1 MGKLGYKGLLL
12 LGGMMMLG
20 GAAQA
25 QYLRSSYFMEGTSA
39 RLQLNPG
46 LQPTKGYFNMPIIGS
61 FNMSASSN
69 VLGTSDI
76 IDLMDS
82 GSDLYSNDKLF
93 DRLKADNRLN
103 VNLNTDILSF
113 GWYRGKG
120 FWSVNVGLR
129 ADFGAALAKDM
140 FSMMRT
146 MNGFALEDVA
156 GTNQSYSL
164 SNQTLNMKAYAEI
177 GLGYSRRIT
186 EKLTVGG
193 RVKVLLGLARA
204 EMNINQFDLSLDV
217 PNPQYTNYADYES
230 RGELSPSDWYGKGYS
245 YAAEGNVIT
254 TLKGGGMTF
263 DNNGMIDNFD
273 LDAGDLGIA
282 GSGFGIDLGASYKV
296 WDNLTVSASILDLG
310 FLKWKES
317 ETTVATVSGGDE
329 VTINS
334 ENYDRYIGG
343 DFLSFER
350 FDFEEGSPEKVKTK
364 TRLYST
370 LLLAGEYGLLN
381 NKLSVGAMYTARFA
395 EPKTLNELTFLAT
408 FRPKN
413 WLNAAISYS
422 PIQASGKSIGLA
434 VKLGPLFV
442 GTDYMFFG
450 GNSKSVNGFLG
461 ISFPL
466 GGKAKPFSLNCNKS
480 CLLL

>member
-129 ADFGAALAKDM
+129 ADFGAELAKAM

-204 EMNINQFDLSLDV
+204 EMNINQFDLNLDV
-217 PNPQYTNYADYES
+217 PNPQYANYADYES
-230 RGELSPSDWYGKGYS
+230 RGELSPSDWYGSHYDYS
-245 YAAEGNVIT
+245 ANGNVIT

-263 DNNGMIDNFD
+263 DNDGMIDNFD

-317 ETTVATVSGGDE
+317 ETTVATVSGE
-329 VTINS
+329 AHETIDAS
-334 ENYDRYIGG
+334 NYDRYIGG

-466 GGKAKPFSLNCNKS
+466 GGKAKPFSEL
-480 CLLL
+480 

>member
-129 ADFGAALAKDM
+129 ADFGAELAKDM

-204 EMNINQFDLSLDV
+204 EMNINQFDLNLDV

-230 RGELSPSDWYGKGYS
+230 RGELSPSDWYGAHYDYS
-245 YAAEGNVIT
+245 ANGNVIT

-317 ETTVATVSGGDE
+317 ETTVATVSGEAHEMIDA
-329 VTINS
+329 S
-334 ENYDRYIGG
+334 NYDRYIGG

-381 NKLSVGAMYTARFA
+381 NKLSVGAMYAARFA

-466 GGKAKPFSLNCNKS
+466 GGKAKPFSEL
-480 CLLL
+480 

>member
-164 SNQTLNMKAYAEI
+164 SNQTLNMKAYAEV

-204 EMNINQFDLSLDV
+204 EMNINQFDLNLDV
-217 PNPQYTNYADYES
+217 PNLRNYQDDAS

-245 YAAEGNVIT
+245 YAADGNVIT

-466 GGKAKPFSLNCNKS
+466 GGKPKPFSEL
-480 CLLL
+480 

>member
-129 ADFGAALAKDM
+129 ADFGAELAKDM

-204 EMNINQFDLSLDV
+204 EMNINQFDLNLDV

-230 RGELSPSDWYGKGYS
+230 RGELSPSDWYGAHYDYS
-245 YAAEGNVIT
+245 ANGNVIT

-263 DNNGMIDNFD
+263 NNNGMIDNFD

-317 ETTVATVSGGDE
+317 ETTVATVSGEAHEMIDA
-329 VTINS
+329 S
-334 ENYDRYIGG
+334 NYDRYIGG

-466 GGKAKPFSLNCNKS
+466 GGKAKPFSEL
-480 CLLL
+480 

>member
-129 ADFGAALAKDM
+129 ADFGAELAKDM

-204 EMNINQFDLSLDV
+204 EMNINQFDLNLDV
-217 PNPQYTNYADYES
+217 PNPQYANYES
-230 RGELSPSDWYGKGYS
+230 RGELSPSDWYGSHYDYS
-245 YAAEGNVIT
+245 ANGNVIT

-466 GGKAKPFSLNCNKS
+466 GGKPKPFSEL
-480 CLLL
+480 

>member
-20 GAAQA
+20 EAAQA

-76 IDLMDS
+76 IDLMNS

-93 DRLKADNRLN
+93 NRLKADNRLN

-113 GWYRGKG
+113 GWYKGKG

-204 EMNINQFDLSLDV
+204 EMNINQFDLNLDV
-217 PNPQYTNYADYES
+217 PNLRNYQDDAS

-245 YAAEGNVIT
+245 YAADGNVIT

-317 ETTVATVSGGDE
+317 ETTVATVSGE
-329 VTINS
+329 AHETIDAS
-334 ENYDRYIGG
+334 NYDRYIGG

-466 GGKAKPFSLNCNKS
+466 GGKAKPFSEL
-480 CLLL
+480 

>member
-12 LGGMMMLG
+12 LGGMVMLG

-204 EMNINQFDLSLDV
+204 EMNINQFDLNLDV
-217 PNPQYTNYADYES
+217 PNLRNYQDDAS

-245 YAAEGNVIT
+245 YAADGNVIT

-466 GGKAKPFSLNCNKS
+466 GGKAKPFSEL
-480 CLLL
+480 

>member
-76 IDLMDS
+76 IDLMNS

-93 DRLKADNRLN
+93 NRLKADNRLN

-113 GWYRGKG
+113 GWYKGKG

-204 EMNINQFDLSLDV
+204 EMNINQFDLNLDV
-217 PNPQYTNYADYES
+217 PNLRNYQDDAS

-245 YAAEGNVIT
+245 YAADGNVIT

-317 ETTVATVSGGDE
+317 ETTVATVSGE
-329 VTINS
+329 AHETIDAS
-334 ENYDRYIGG
+334 NYDRYIGG

-466 GGKAKPFSLNCNKS
+466 GGKAKPFSEL
-480 CLLL
+480 

>member
-46 LQPTKGYFNMPIIGS
+46 LQPTRGYFNVPIIGS

-164 SNQTLNMKAYAEI
+164 SNHTLNMKAYAEV

-204 EMNINQFDLSLDV
+204 EMNINQFDLNLDV
-217 PNPQYTNYADYES
+217 PNLRNYQDDAS

-245 YAAEGNVIT
+245 YAADGNVIT

-317 ETTVATVSGGDE
+317 ETTVATVSGE
-329 VTINS
+329 AHETIDAS
-334 ENYDRYIGG
+334 NYDRYIGG

-466 GGKAKPFSLNCNKS
+466 GGKAKPFSEL
-480 CLLL
+480 

>member
-46 LQPTKGYFNMPIIGS
+46 LQPTRGYFNVPIIGS

-76 IDLMDS
+76 IDVLDA
-82 GSDLYSNDKLF
+82 GDDLFSNDKLF
-93 DRLKADNRLN
+93 DRLKTDNRLN

-204 EMNINQFDLSLDV
+204 EMNINQFDLNLDV
-217 PNPQYTNYADYES
+217 PNPQYANYADYES
-230 RGELSPSDWYGKGYS
+230 RGELSPSDWYGSHYDYS
-245 YAAEGNVIT
+245 ANGNVIT

-263 DNNGMIDNFD
+263 DNDGMIDDFD

-317 ETTVATVSGGDE
+317 ETTVATVSGE
-329 VTINS
+329 AHETIDAS
-334 ENYDRYIGG
+334 NYDRYIGG

-466 GGKAKPFSLNCNKS
+466 GGKAKPFSEL
-480 CLLL
+480 

>member
-12 LGGMMMLG
+12 LGGMVMLG

-204 EMNINQFDLSLDV
+204 EMNINQFDLDLEV
-217 PNPQYTNYADYES
+217 PNLRNYQDDAS

-466 GGKAKPFSLNCNKS
+466 GGKAKPFSEL
-480 CLLL
+480 

>member
-1 MGKLGYKGLLL
+1 MKKIKCKILLL
-12 LGGMMMLG
+12 LGGLFVWG
-20 GAAQA
+20 GTAQA
-25 QYLRSSYFMEGTSA
+25 QYLHSSYFMEGTSA
-39 RLQLNPG
+39 RLQLNPA
-46 LQPTKGYFNMPIIGS
+46 LQPTRGYFNVPVIGS
-61 FNMSASSN
+61 FNVSASSN

-76 IDLMDS
+76 IDVLKS

-120 FWSVNVGLR
+120 FWSFNLGLR

-146 MNGFALEDVA
+146 MNGFSLENIA
-156 GTNQSYSL
+156 GTNQNYSL
-164 SNQTLNMKAYAEI
+164 SNQTLNMKAYAEV

-186 EKLTVGG
+186 EKLTVGA

-204 EMNINQFDLSLDV
+204 EMNVNKFDLNLDV
-217 PNPQYTNYADYES
+217 PDLNNTNFQEAAS

-245 YAAEGNVIT
+245 YSADANVIT

-263 DNNGMIDNFD
+263 DQNGMIDNFD
-273 LDAGDLGIA
+273 LEAGDLGIA
-282 GSGFGIDLGASYKV
+282 GTGFGIDLGASYKV
-296 WDNLTVSASILDLG
+296 WDNLTVSASVLDLG

-317 ETTVATVSGGDE
+317 ETTVATVTGDVNE
-329 VTINS
+329 KITP

-350 FDFEEGSPEKVKTK
+350 FDFKEGSPEKVKTK

-395 EPKTLNELTFLAT
+395 QPKTLNELTFLAT
-408 FRPKN
+408 LRPKN

-422 PIQASGKSIGLA
+422 PIQAAGKSIGLA

-450 GNSKSVNGFLG
+450 SNSKSVNGFLG

-466 GGKAKPFSLNCNKS
+466 GGKPKAFSEL
-480 CLLL
+480 

>member
-164 SNQTLNMKAYAEI
+164 SNQTLNMKAYAEV

-204 EMNINQFDLSLDV
+204 EMNINQFDLNLDV

-230 RGELSPSDWYGKGYS
+230 RGELSPSDWYGAHYDYS
-245 YAAEGNVIT
+245 ANGNVIT

-317 ETTVATVSGGDE
+317 ETTVATTVSGGDE

-466 GGKAKPFSLNCNKS
+466 GGKPKPFSEL
-480 CLLL
+480 

>member
-20 GAAQA
+20 EAAQA

-46 LQPTKGYFNMPIIGS
+46 LQPTKGYFNVPIIGS

-193 RVKVLLGLARA
+193 RVKVLLGLARVG
-204 EMNINQFDLSLDV
+204 MYINQFDLNLDV
-217 PNPQYTNYADYES
+217 PNLRNYQDDAS

-245 YAAEGNVIT
+245 YAADGNVIT

-317 ETTVATVSGGDE
+317 ETTVATVSGE
-329 VTINS
+329 AHETIDAS
-334 ENYDRYIGG
+334 NYDRYIGG

-466 GGKAKPFSLNCNKS
+466 GGKAKPFSEL
-480 CLLL
+480 

>member
-164 SNQTLNMKAYAEI
+164 SNQTLNMKAYAEV

-204 EMNINQFDLSLDV
+204 EMNINQFDLNLDV
-217 PNPQYTNYADYES
+217 PNLRNYQDDAS

-245 YAAEGNVIT
+245 YAADGNVIT

-466 GGKAKPFSLNCNKS
+466 GGKAKPFSEL
-480 CLLL
+480 

>member
-164 SNQTLNMKAYAEI
+164 SNQTLNMKAYAEV

-204 EMNINQFDLSLDV
+204 EMNINQFDLDLEV
-217 PNPQYTNYADYES
+217 PNLRNYQDDAS

-263 DNNGMIDNFD
+263 DNNGMIDDFD

-466 GGKAKPFSLNCNKS
+466 GGKPKPFSEL
-480 CLLL
+480 

>member
-12 LGGMMMLG
+12 LGGMMLCG
-20 GAAQA
+20 GAVQA

-46 LQPTKGYFNMPIIGS
+46 LQPTKGYFNLPVIGS
-61 FNMSASSN
+61 FNISASSN

-76 IDLMDS
+76 IDVINS
-82 GSDLYSNDKLF
+82 GSNLYSNDALF
-93 DRLKADNRLN
+93 DRLKTDNRLN

-120 FWSVNVGLR
+120 FWSFNVGLR
-129 ADFGAALAKDM
+129 ADFGATLGKDM

-164 SNQTLNMKAYAEI
+164 SDQKLNMKAYAEI
-177 GLGYSRRIT
+177 GLGYSRRVT
-186 EKLTVGG
+186 EKLTVGA

-204 EMNINQFDLSLDV
+204 EMNINQFDLNLDV
-217 PNPQYTNYADYES
+217 PKPSYMNDQNYES
-230 RGELSPSDWYGKGYS
+230 RGELSPSDWYGAHYDYS
-245 YAAEGNVIT
+245 ANGNVIT

-263 DNNGMIDNFD
+263 DNTGMIDNFD

-317 ETTVATVSGGDE
+317 ETTVATVTGGE
-329 VTINS
+329 NVTINS
-334 ENYDRYIGG
+334 DNYDRYIGG
-343 DFLSFER
+343 DILSFER
-350 FDFEEGSPEKVKTK
+350 FDFAEGSPEKIQTK

-381 NKLSVGAMYTARFA
+381 NKLSVGAMYTARFV
-395 EPKTLNELTFLAT
+395 EPKTLNELTFSAT

-434 VKLGPLFV
+434 LKLGPLFV

-450 GNSKSVNGFLG
+450 SNSKSVNGFLG

-466 GGKAKPFSLNCNKS
+466 GGKPKPFSEL
-480 CLLL
+480 

>member
-1 MGKLGYKGLLL
+1 MEKLGYKGLLL
-12 LGGMMMLG
+12 LGGMVMLG

-204 EMNINQFDLSLDV
+204 EMNINQFDLNLDV
-217 PNPQYTNYADYES
+217 PNLRNYQDDAS

-245 YAAEGNVIT
+245 YAADGNVIT

-296 WDNLTVSASILDLG
+296 WDNLTVSASVLDLG
-310 FLKWKES
+310 FLNWKES
-317 ETTVATVSGGDE
+317 ETTVATVTGNE
-329 VTINS
+329 NVTIDEN
-334 ENYDRYIGG
+334 NYDRYIGG
-343 DFLSFER
+343 DFLSVER
-350 FDFEEGSPEKVKTK
+350 FDFKKGSTENVKNK

-370 LLLAGEYGLLN
+370 VLIAGEYGLLN
-381 NKLSVGAMYTARFA
+381 NKLSVGAMYTARFV
-395 EPKTLNELTFLAT
+395 EPKTLNELTFSAT
-408 FRPKN
+408 LRPAN

-422 PIQASGKSIGLA
+422 PILASGKSIGVA

-442 GTDYMFFG
+442 GTDYMFLG
-450 GNSKSVNGFLG
+450 RNSKTVNGFVG
-461 ISFPL
+461 ISLPL
-466 GGKAKPFSLNCNKS
+466 GGKPSASSEN
-480 CLLL
+480 

>member
-76 IDLMDS
+76 IDLMNS

-93 DRLKADNRLN
+93 NRLKADNRLN

-113 GWYRGKG
+113 GWYKGKG

-129 ADFGAALAKDM
+129 ADFGATLAKDM

-204 EMNINQFDLSLDV
+204 EMNINQFDLNLDV
-217 PNPQYTNYADYES
+217 PNLRNYQDDAS

-245 YAAEGNVIT
+245 YAADGNVIT

-317 ETTVATVSGGDE
+317 ETTVATVSGE
-329 VTINS
+329 AHETIDAS
-334 ENYDRYIGG
+334 NYDRYIGG

-466 GGKAKPFSLNCNKS
+466 GGKPKPFSEL
-480 CLLL
+480 

>member
-12 LGGMMMLG
+12 LGSMMMLG

-46 LQPTKGYFNMPIIGS
+46 LQPTRGYFNVPIIGS

-204 EMNINQFDLSLDV
+204 EMNINQFDLDLEV
-217 PNPQYTNYADYES
+217 PNLRNYQDDAS

-263 DNNGMIDNFD
+263 DNSGMIDDFD

-317 ETTVATVSGGDE
+317 ETTVATVTGGDE

-350 FDFEEGSPEKVKTK
+350 FDFEEGSPEKVKTR

-466 GGKAKPFSLNCNKS
+466 GGKPKPFSEL
-480 CLLL
+480 

>member
-1 MGKLGYKGLLL
+1 MRRIGCKAMLL
-12 LGGMMMLG
+12 LGSIMVLG
-20 GAAQA
+20 GTAQA

-61 FNMSASSN
+61 INMSASSN

-76 IDLMDS
+76 IDILNS

-93 DRLKADNRLN
+93 DRLKTDNRLN

-120 FWSVNVGLR
+120 FWSFNVGLR
-129 ADFGAALAKDM
+129 ADFGAALSKDM

-146 MNGFALEDVA
+146 MNGFSLENIA
-156 GTNQSYSL
+156 GTNQNYSL
-164 SNQTLNMKAYAEI
+164 SNQTLNMKAYAEV

-186 EKLTVGG
+186 EKLTVGA

-204 EMNINQFDLSLDV
+204 EMNINQFDLDLEV
-217 PNPQYTNYADYES
+217 PNPNYASYQDYS
-230 RGELSPSDWYGKGYS
+230 SNGELSPSDWYGAHYNYS
-245 YAAEGNVIT
+245 ADGNVIT

-263 DNNGMIDNFD
+263 DNNGMIDDFD

-317 ETTVATVSGGDE
+317 ETTVATVTGSE
-329 VTINS
+329 NVTITS

-466 GGKAKPFSLNCNKS
+466 GGKAKPFSEL
-480 CLLL
+480 

>member
-164 SNQTLNMKAYAEI
+164 SNQTLNMKAYAEV

-204 EMNINQFDLSLDV
+204 EMNINQFDLDLEV
-217 PNPQYTNYADYES
+217 PNLRNYQDDAS

-263 DNNGMIDNFD
+263 DNDGMIDDFD

-334 ENYDRYIGG
+334 ENYERYIGG

-466 GGKAKPFSLNCNKS
+466 GGKAKPFSEL
-480 CLLL
+480 

>member
-20 GAAQA
+20 EAAQA

-204 EMNINQFDLSLDV
+204 EMNINQFDLNLDV

-230 RGELSPSDWYGKGYS
+230 RGELSPSDWYGAHYDYS
-245 YAAEGNVIT
+245 ANGNVIT

-282 GSGFGIDLGASYKV
+282 GSGFGIDLGVSYKV

-317 ETTVATVSGGDE
+317 ETTVATVSGEAHEMIDA
-329 VTINS
+329 S
-334 ENYDRYIGG
+334 NYDRYIGG

-466 GGKAKPFSLNCNKS
+466 GGKAKPFSEL
-480 CLLL
+480 

>member
-164 SNQTLNMKAYAEI
+164 SNQTLNMKAYAEV

-204 EMNINQFDLSLDV
+204 EMNINQFDLNLDV
-217 PNPQYTNYADYES
+217 PNPQYAGYDS

-263 DNNGMIDNFD
+263 DNDGMIDDFD

-466 GGKAKPFSLNCNKS
+466 GGKPKSFSEM
-480 CLLL
+480 

>member
-20 GAAQA
+20 EAAQA

-204 EMNINQFDLSLDV
+204 EMNINQFDLNLDV
-217 PNPQYTNYADYES
+217 PNPQYANYADYES
-230 RGELSPSDWYGKGYS
+230 RGELSPSDWYGSHYDYS
-245 YAAEGNVIT
+245 ANGNVIT

-263 DNNGMIDNFD
+263 DNDGMIDNFD

-317 ETTVATVSGGDE
+317 ETTVATVSGE
-329 VTINS
+329 ANETIDAS
-334 ENYDRYIGG
+334 NYDRYIGG

-350 FDFEEGSPEKVKTK
+350 FDFEEGSPENVKTK

-381 NKLSVGAMYTARFA
+381 NKLSVGAMYSSRFVK
-395 EPKTLNELTFLAT
+395 PKALNELTFLAT

-466 GGKAKPFSLNCNKS
+466 GGKPKPFSEL
-480 CLLL
+480 

>member
-164 SNQTLNMKAYAEI
+164 SNQTLNMKAYAEV

-204 EMNINQFDLSLDV
+204 EMNINQFDLDLEV
-217 PNPQYTNYADYES
+217 PNLRNYQDDAS

-263 DNNGMIDNFD
+263 DNDGMIDDFD

-466 GGKAKPFSLNCNKS
+466 GGKAKPFSEL
-480 CLLL
+480 

>member
-1 MGKLGYKGLLL
+1 MGKFGYKGLFL
-12 LGGMMMLG
+12 LGSMIIWG

-46 LQPTKGYFNMPIIGS
+46 LQPTKGYFNLPIIGS

-76 IDLMDS
+76 IDLMNS

-93 DRLKADNRLN
+93 NRLKKDNRLN

-120 FWSVNVGLR
+120 FWSFNAGLR

-156 GTNQSYSL
+156 GTSQSYSL

-177 GLGYSRRIT
+177 GLGYSRQIT

-204 EMNINQFDLSLDV
+204 EMNINRFDLDLDV
-217 PNPQYTNYADYES
+217 PNPQYAGYDS

-254 TLKGGGMTF
+254 TLKGGG
-263 DNNGMIDNFD
+263 
-273 LDAGDLGIA
+273 
-282 GSGFGIDLGASYKV
+282 
-296 WDNLTVSASILDLG
+296 
-310 FLKWKES
+310 
-317 ETTVATVSGGDE
+317 
-329 VTINS
+329 
-334 ENYDRYIGG
+334 
-343 DFLSFER
+343 
-350 FDFEEGSPEKVKTK
+350 
-364 TRLYST
+364 
-370 LLLAGEYGLLN
+370 
-381 NKLSVGAMYTARFA
+381 
-395 EPKTLNELTFLAT
+395 
-408 FRPKN
+408 
-413 WLNAAISYS
+413 
-422 PIQASGKSIGLA
+422 
-434 VKLGPLFV
+434 
-442 GTDYMFFG
+442 
-450 GNSKSVNGFLG
+450 
-461 ISFPL
+461 
-466 GGKAKPFSLNCNKS
+466 
-480 CLLL
+480 

>member
-164 SNQTLNMKAYAEI
+164 SNQTLNMKAYAEV

-204 EMNINQFDLSLDV
+204 EMNINQFDLDLEV
-217 PNPQYTNYADYES
+217 PNLRNYQDDAS

-317 ETTVATVSGGDE
+317 ETTVATVSGE
-329 VTINS
+329 AHETIDAS
-334 ENYDRYIGG
+334 NYDRYIGG

-466 GGKAKPFSLNCNKS
+466 GGKAKPFSEL
-480 CLLL
+480 

>member
-76 IDLMDS
+76 IDLMNS

-93 DRLKADNRLN
+93 NRLKADNRLN

-113 GWYRGKG
+113 GWYKGKG

-204 EMNINQFDLSLDV
+204 EMNINQFDLNLDV
-217 PNPQYTNYADYES
+217 PNLRNYQDDAS

-245 YAAEGNVIT
+245 YAADGNVIT

-317 ETTVATVSGGDE
+317 ETTVATVSGE
-329 VTINS
+329 AHETIDAS
-334 ENYDRYIGG
+334 NYDRYIGG

-466 GGKAKPFSLNCNKS
+466 GGKPKPFSEL
-480 CLLL
+480 

>member
-20 GAAQA
+20 EAAQA

-46 LQPTKGYFNMPIIGS
+46 LQPTKGYFNVPIIGS

-204 EMNINQFDLSLDV
+204 EMNINQFDLNLDV
-217 PNPQYTNYADYES
+217 PNPQYANYADYES
-230 RGELSPSDWYGKGYS
+230 RGELSPSDWYGSHYDYS
-245 YAAEGNVIT
+245 ANGNVIT

-263 DNNGMIDNFD
+263 DNDGMIDNFD

-317 ETTVATVSGGDE
+317 ETTVATVSGE
-329 VTINS
+329 AHETIDAS
-334 ENYDRYIGG
+334 NYDRYIGG

-422 PIQASGKSIGLA
+422 PIQASGKSIGLT

-466 GGKAKPFSLNCNKS
+466 GGKPKPFSEL
-480 CLLL
+480 

>member
-1 MGKLGYKGLLL
+1 MGKFGCKGLLL
-12 LGGMMMLG
+12 LGSMMLWG

-46 LQPTKGYFNMPIIGS
+46 LQPTRGYFNVPIIGS

-164 SNQTLNMKAYAEI
+164 SNQTLNMKAYAEV

-204 EMNINQFDLSLDV
+204 EMNINQFDLNLDV
-217 PNPQYTNYADYES
+217 PNLRNYQDDAS

-245 YAAEGNVIT
+245 YAADGNVIT

-317 ETTVATVSGGDE
+317 ETTVATVSGGDN
-329 VTINS
+329 VTITPD
-334 ENYDRYIGG
+334 NYDRYIGG

-466 GGKAKPFSLNCNKS
+466 GGKAKPSLNCNKS

>member
-129 ADFGAALAKDM
+129 ADFGAELAKDM

-204 EMNINQFDLSLDV
+204 EMNINQFDLNLDV
-217 PNPQYTNYADYES
+217 PNPQYANYADYES
-230 RGELSPSDWYGKGYS
+230 RGELSPSDWYGSHYDYS
-245 YAAEGNVIT
+245 ANGNVIT

-263 DNNGMIDNFD
+263 DNDGMIDNFD

-317 ETTVATVSGGDE
+317 ETTVATVSGEAHEMIDA
-329 VTINS
+329 S
-334 ENYDRYIGG
+334 NYDRYIGG

-466 GGKAKPFSLNCNKS
+466 GGKAKPFSEL
-480 CLLL
+480 

>member
-12 LGGMMMLG
+12 LGGMMLCG
-20 GAAQA
+20 GAVQA

-46 LQPTKGYFNMPIIGS
+46 LQPTKGYFNLPVIGS
-61 FNMSASSN
+61 FNISASSN

-76 IDLMDS
+76 IDVINS
-82 GSDLYSNDKLF
+82 GSNLYSNDALF
-93 DRLKADNRLN
+93 DRLKTDNRLN

-120 FWSVNVGLR
+120 FWSFNVELR
-129 ADFGAALAKDM
+129 ADFGATLGKDM

-164 SNQTLNMKAYAEI
+164 SDQKLNMKAYAEI
-177 GLGYSRRIT
+177 GLGYSRRVT
-186 EKLTVGG
+186 EKLTVGA

-204 EMNINQFDLSLDV
+204 EMNINQFDLNLDV
-217 PNPQYTNYADYES
+217 PKPSYMNDQNYES
-230 RGELSPSDWYGKGYS
+230 RGELSPSDWYGAHYDYS
-245 YAAEGNVIT
+245 ANGNVIT

-263 DNNGMIDNFD
+263 DNTGMIDNFD

-317 ETTVATVSGGDE
+317 ETTVATVTGGE
-329 VTINS
+329 NVTINS
-334 ENYDRYIGG
+334 DNYDRYIGG
-343 DFLSFER
+343 DILSFER
-350 FDFEEGSPEKVKTK
+350 FDFAEGSPEKVQTK

-381 NKLSVGAMYTARFA
+381 NKLSVGAMYTARFV
-395 EPKTLNELTFLAT
+395 EPKTLNELTFSAT

-434 VKLGPLFV
+434 LKLGPLFV

-450 GNSKSVNGFLG
+450 SNSKSVNGFLG

-466 GGKAKPFSLNCNKS
+466 GGKPKPFSEL
-480 CLLL
+480 

>member
-20 GAAQA
+20 EAAQA

-164 SNQTLNMKAYAEI
+164 SNQALNMKAYAEI

-204 EMNINQFDLSLDV
+204 EMNINQFDLNLDV
-217 PNPQYTNYADYES
+217 PNPQYANYADYES
-230 RGELSPSDWYGKGYS
+230 RGELSPSDWYGSHYDYS
-245 YAAEGNVIT
+245 ANGNVIT

-263 DNNGMIDNFD
+263 DNDGMIDNFD

-317 ETTVATVSGGDE
+317 ETTVATVSGE
-329 VTINS
+329 AHETIDAS
-334 ENYDRYIGG
+334 NYDRYIGG

-466 GGKAKPFSLNCNKS
+466 GGKAKPFSEL
-480 CLLL
+480 